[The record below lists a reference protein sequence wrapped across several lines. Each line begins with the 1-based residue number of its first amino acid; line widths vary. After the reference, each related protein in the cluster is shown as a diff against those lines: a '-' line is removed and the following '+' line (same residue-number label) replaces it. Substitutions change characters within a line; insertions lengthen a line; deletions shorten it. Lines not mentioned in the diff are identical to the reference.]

1 MSERPTPETD
11 SQIKT
16 FTSVSK
22 LKKSFENR
30 TGTVSAGFARKLE
43 RERDEALAA
52 IVGWENKWKCAVEMA
67 AQAEVERDEAR
78 EAAAMERAGA
88 EQARRADEN
97 REWALR
103 AERERDEARGK
114 YRAAVINRKREC
126 FKLHRE
132 IKDLSRQLDAIR
144 TVFKNKAHENW
155 EPGETL
161 AETGA
166 RILRE
171 RDEAREALENHT
183 ASTTHSCHDQCQRPM
198 CVLRRE
204 LDKERE
210 RAKELAELV
219 DGSYIFVE
227 LHKPDCEY
235 NKKWRVAWMEKAKR
249 LIPGVDSIWY

>member
-30 TGTVSAGFARKLE
+30 TGTVSAGFARRLE
-43 RERDEALAA
+43 RERDEAL
-52 IVGWENKWKCAVEMA
+52 
-67 AQAEVERDEAR
+67 
-78 EAAAMERAGA
+78 
-88 EQARRADEN
+88 
-97 REWALR
+97 
-103 AERERDEARGK
+103 
-114 YRAAVINRKREC
+114 
-126 FKLHRE
+126 
-132 IKDLSRQLDAIR
+132 
-144 TVFKNKAHENW
+144 
-155 EPGETL
+155 
-161 AETGA
+161 
-166 RILRE
+166 
-171 RDEAREALENHT
+171 EALENHT